1 MSEELEETNVLEP
14 KVIGNEILF
23 FSDITEESI
32 LDFLEAFKK
41 LENETLKKYVDNPGS
56 TPCIKV
62 VINSGGGDL
71 FSGIAAMNIIE
82 KSRVKVITEVQ
93 GSCCS
98 AATFLLLAGHERLMG
113 KDAFILIH
121 QITTGQFWGKFQ
133 ELKAECKNCSKF
145 MKRIE
150 TVYRSKTK
158 IPDKLFKKMMKKDV
172 FMDSAE
178 CLKHGIVHEIA

>member
-1 MSEELEETNVLEP
+1 MSEELEENVLSP
-14 KVIGNEILF
+14 RVIANEILF

-32 LDFLEAFKK
+32 LDLLEAFKK
-41 LENETLKKYVDNPGS
+41 LENETLKKYVDNPCAK
-56 TPCIKV
+56 PCIKIT
-62 VINSGGGDL
+62 INSGGGDL

-98 AATFLLLAGHERLMG
+98 AATFLLLAGHERRMG
-113 KDAFILIH
+113 KDAFVLIH

-133 ELKAECKNCSKF
+133 ELKAECDNCSKF

-150 TVYRSKTK
+150 TVYRTKTK
-158 IPDKLFKKMMKKDV
+158 IPDKIFKKMMKRDV
-172 FMDSAE
+172 FIDSSE
-178 CLKHGIVHEIA
+178 CIKHGIVHGIA